1 MPGHDNKTFGA
12 SGTSLSNLPSAALTA
27 LGGRANIDAATQIA
41 RSLVPQREPV
51 DPALLSLLFFSNLAA
66 ESSKPGATA
75 LGAAGTA
82 IQSPAQYLLQQR
94 EAQREAEAKL
104 PSTALSIA
112 NMLKPPTGTGKG
124 ENFKKL
130 DPALDKD
137 GNLQYSAEGAPL
149 YNYNVE
155 DNAGNLLRKVILPD
169 LTSAGAIKG
178 FEFFNESGAGRTFM
192 PGSADFMGARDG
204 TASHGYVYSSP
215 PSSTKTADKT
225 RMSVVDRTIPDNP
238 DTPINESIV
247 NILRSDFDS
256 SKHSP
261 KEALPKEK
269 TSARKVTGAGD
280 LAKYMTKENAESYIE
295 SLGLSREDAQF
306 DRVVER
312 LTAKTP
318 SQVGQP
324 VVDAGVFLEVF
335 EVVQDGEVV
344 GVKISPSKTAAT
356 PYFTTYVNKRM
367 PVLAK
372 SQDSYMSKQTSMI
385 PRIDQA
391 LNLLLSGTVQT
402 GNVAQ
407 GLQPIRQAFVQL
419 FGTTDPQVIGMENL
433 QAIAMF
439 LAPNMRPPGSGSTSD
454 MEFRAF
460 QQAALYLG
468 NTAEANYIS
477 LYALKKVTENA
488 IKLNQLERQLLTS
501 GNYTNMEQITEKL
514 NEVDTGIFKRYTG
527 DPNDDEA
534 IADFYNNLEEGDVA
548 INNGI
553 FDSPS
558 PYVIKG
564 FRRARN

>member
-12 SGTSLSNLPSAALTA
+12 SGTPLSNLPSAALTA

-41 RSLVPQREPV
+41 RELVPQREPV
-51 DPALLSLLFFSNLAA
+51 NPALLSLLFFSNLAA

-82 IQSPAQYLLQQR
+82 VQSPVQYLLQQR
-94 EAQREAEAKL
+94 EAEREAEAKL
-104 PSTALSIA
+104 PATALSIA
-112 NMLKPPTGTGKG
+112 QMIKPPKGTGIGRNFNKIAPVIL
-124 ENFKKL
+124 ENGKVKRTV
-130 DPALDKD
+130 
-137 GNLQYSAEGAPL
+137 EGLAV
-149 YNYNVE
+149 YKYE
-155 DNAGNLLRKVILPD
+155 IRDDAGNLIETVEIPELN
-169 LTSAGAIKG
+169 AGAAEKPITLYNEQG
-178 FEFFNESGAGRTFM
+178 VGRPFLVTSPEFQKALQGEGEYLYT
-192 PGSADFMGARDG
+192 
-204 TASHGYVYSSP
+204 TSP
-215 PSSTKTADKT
+215 KTADKT
-225 RMSVVDRTIPDNP
+225 RMSVIDRTIPDDPN
-238 DTPINESIV
+238 TAINESIV
-247 NILRSDFDS
+247 NILRSEYDP

-269 TSARKVTGAGD
+269 TAARKVTGAGD

-295 SLGLSREDAQF
+295 SLGLPRNDPQF
-306 DRVVER
+306 DRIVER

-344 GVKISPSKTAAT
+344 GIKISPSKTAAA
-356 PYFTTYVNKRM
+356 PYFTTYVNKRL
-367 PVLAK
+367 PILAK
-372 SQDSYMSKQTSMI
+372 SQDSYVSKQTSMI
-385 PRIDQA
+385 PRINQA
-391 LNLLLSGTVQT
+391 LQLLLSGTVQT
-402 GNVAQ
+402 GNIAQ
-407 GLQPIRQAFVQL
+407 GLQPIRQAFVQI
-419 FGTTDPQVIGMENL
+419 FGTDDPQVIGMENL

-534 IADFYNNLEEGDVA
+534 IAEFYENLEDGDVA

-553 FDSPS
+553 FDTPS

>member
-12 SGTSLSNLPSAALTA
+12 SGTPLSNLPSAALTA

-41 RSLVPQREPV
+41 RSLVPEREPV
-51 DPALLSLLFFSNLAA
+51 NPALLSLLFFSNLAA

-82 IQSPAQYLLQQR
+82 VQSPVQYLLQQR
-94 EAQREAEAKL
+94 EAEREAEAKL
-104 PSTALSIA
+104 PATALSIA
-112 NMLKPPTGTGKG
+112 QMIKPPKGTGRGRNFNKIAPVIL
-124 ENFKKL
+124 ENGKVKRTVEGL
-130 DPALDKD
+130 PIYKYEITDDAD
-137 GNLQYSAEGAPL
+137 NLIETVEIPELNAGAAEKPITL
-149 YNYNVE
+149 YNEQGV
-155 DNAGNLLRKVILPD
+155 GRPFLV
-169 LTSAGAIKG
+169 TSP
-178 FEFFNESGAGRTFM
+178 EFQKALQGEGEFLYT
-192 PGSADFMGARDG
+192 
-204 TASHGYVYSSP
+204 TSP
-215 PSSTKTADKT
+215 KTADKT
-225 RMSVVDRTIPDNP
+225 RMSVIDRTIPDDPN
-238 DTPINESIV
+238 TPINESIV
-247 NILRSDFDS
+247 NILRSEYDP

-261 KEALPKEK
+261 KEALPKET

-306 DRVVER
+306 DRIVER

-356 PYFTTYVNKRM
+356 PYFTTYVNKRI

-372 SQDSYMSKQTSMI
+372 SQDSYVSKQTSMI

-391 LNLLLSGTVQT
+391 LQLLLSGTVQT

-407 GLQPIRQAFVQL
+407 RLQPIRQAFVQI
-419 FGTTDPQVIGMENL
+419 FGTDDPQVIGMENL

-468 NTAEANYIS
+468 NTPEANYIS

-501 GNYTNMEQITEKL
+501 GNYTNMEQIAEKL

-534 IADFYNNLEEGDVA
+534 IAEFYENLEVGDVA

-553 FDSPS
+553 FDTPS
-558 PYVIKG
+558 PYIIKG
-564 FRRARN
+564 FKRAGN